1 MPYGDFVNVSLYAVY
16 KLIYLLILLTC
27 IMHCY
32 WLTIVYLMY
41 ELCIC
46 QFPIKKISLLF
57 REGTGTS
64 YRDAGS
70 VRQRSRVVRGRK
82 LTSWASLWATGF
94 QRRCQLDDPMSSAG
108 EMTLTGAW
116 QPVLQSSCTAA
127 EWCVSVTT
135 RKQCWLLRQRS
146 QWPARNERIIIKA
159 LRAKVCTV

>member
-1 MPYGDFVNVSLYAVY
+1 MLYISLP
-16 KLIYLLILLTC
+16 LLTYLVTHFTN
-27 IMHCY
+27 MHNALLLADYCLSHV
-32 WLTIVYLMY
+32 WTLHLPVSN
-41 ELCIC
+41 
-46 QFPIKKISLLF
+46 KKISLLF
-57 REGTGTS
+57 REGIGTS

-135 RKQCWLLRQRS
+135 RKQCRLLRQRI
-146 QWPARNERIIIKA
+146 QWPARNERIIIKE